1 VGDAAAVGSTLV
13 TGDPLPDALPAGDVA
28 ELGGVVAGGVVFG
41 GVVAG
46 GVVVSGG
53 VVAGGVVVSGGVVAG
68 GVVVSGGVVPVVSG
82 GVVPVVSGGVVPV
95 VSGGVVPV
103 VSGGM
108 VVDGLGAGVDSLP
121 DALLVIAGEPAAG
134 ELAWTAP
141 SAVAKAPCCT
151 DDAAEAF
158 GARIATRARRKPT
171 ATTPLIRR

>member
-28 ELGGVVAGGVVFG
+28 ESGGVVAGGVVFGGVVAGGVVFG

-53 VVAGGVVVSGGVVAG
+53 VI
-68 GVVVSGGVVPVVSG
+68 
-82 GVVPVVSGGVVPV
+82 PV